1 MYLLQLSLCP
11 KRHTDLAS
19 DECSCTAVGSC
30 GLGHSQERKKGKK
43 KKKKKALI
51 GHVAGPNQHAAFLK
65 TGEKLRLPKGSG
77 FPHLLHVRLLSLCL
91 GMAG

>member
-1 MYLLQLSLCP
+1 VFLYSCRQLWVRPFS
-11 KRHTDLAS
+11 
-19 DECSCTAVGSC
+19 
-30 GLGHSQERKKGKK
+30 GKK
-43 KKKKKALI
+43 EREEKKKKKALI